1 MRKII
6 LLPSTVIV
14 LLLFSCSKS
23 LEDRLIGNW
32 QLEDAW
38 KRVFLGRDHFQT
50 GYESGIFTFMEN
62 GDASYASNTDTLTG
76 FWRANNYTNSYY
88 NSSTD
93 QWESRQMRRLR
104 ISLVNFQQNRR
115 LEWEFDDFSFKNDWE
130 KIKAEQYSLSNDRI
144 YEFGRR

>member
-1 MRKII
+1 MRKFL
-6 LLPSTVIV
+6 LLPSTVIIF
-14 LLLFSCSKS
+14 LLFSCSKS
-23 LEDRLIGNW
+23 LEDRLIGSW

-62 GDASYASNTDTLTG
+62 GAASYTSNTDTLTG

-104 ISLVNFQQNRR
+104 ISLINFQQNRW
-115 LEWEFDDFSFKNDWE
+115 LEWEFDNFSFKNDWGR
-130 KIKAEQYSLSNDRI
+130 IKAEQFSLGYDKV